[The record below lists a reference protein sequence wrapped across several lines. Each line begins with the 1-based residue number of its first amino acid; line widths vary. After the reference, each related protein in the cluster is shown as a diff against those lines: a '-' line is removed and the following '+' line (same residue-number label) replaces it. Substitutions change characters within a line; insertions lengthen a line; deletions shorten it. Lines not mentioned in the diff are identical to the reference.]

1 MKWRLLL
8 GALVQAGVALGQAA
22 PPASDTLRP
31 RLLDPVVV
39 TAARTGS
46 PLSTSAS
53 AVTRIGAARL
63 ARIPQ
68 ATPAD
73 FLRAVPGFAIVDFD
87 GLGFDPQLM
96 VRGFYGGGE
105 AEYVIV
111 QVNGRP
117 VNQVMQGRV
126 AWDALPPA
134 ASIEAVEVL
143 RGGASSLYGDAA
155 IGGVVNIITRE
166 PDSSRTA
173 SGVRWQ
179 AAGGAFGTLRA
190 AADLDGK
197 VSVAIDRT
205 DGFRRHAERIAGR
218 ARATIPLRAGSS
230 GRLALS
236 LRADGRRFEEPGPLL
251 ESLLAADRR
260 GSDLLFR
267 FDETTD
273 RSFEAGLDA
282 TWRAGAHTAVE
293 ADLGFELRS
302 QDAIRTLAL
311 APGFGDTKAREAET
325 GRVLARAQLTREG
338 LRLPGN
344 GRLVAGVEASRAT
357 LDSRYYL
364 VTGGTRADY
373 ASADGERGT
382 LDTEAESSRGAAAG
396 YFEYAVQASG
406 ALRLIL
412 GGRLDL
418 LHDRFAPR
426 TPADLPRQSSTHSAL
441 SPRVGGSLRYAN
453 RPGSAGDA
461 YLTLARSFKAPTLD
475 QKFDLRNIPIPFPP
489 FQLRT
494 SNPGLVP
501 QRGWSIEAGLYHTTL
516 VSKAVQASGSLSLFQ
531 MEMRDELDFDVEAF
545 NYVNIGKSRHRGV
558 EAGLEIEGGPAS
570 VLLSYSLQAATSR
583 SGPNAGRRLKA
594 IPRHTLSTGLSLR
607 PLQSP
612 GSLELSAMVYHLRGM
627 YLDDPNSRSLPDY
640 TRMDLR
646 IGLRALGLGFHID
659 LRNLAGARYSSTGF
673 LDPGGSGEVYLYPAA
688 GRVLEA
694 SIRNAW

>member
-8 GALVQAGVALGQAA
+8 GAMVQAGVALGQAA
-22 PPASDTLRP
+22 PPATDTLRP

-46 PLSTSAS
+46 PLSSSAF

-68 ATPAD
+68 ATLAD
-73 FLRAVPGFAIVDFD
+73 LLRGVPGFAIVDFD

-111 QVNGRP
+111 QVNGKP

-134 ASIEAVEVL
+134 ASIEAVEVV

-155 IGGVVNIITRE
+155 IGGVVNIITRTA
-166 PDSSRTA
+166 DSSRTA
-173 SGVRWQ
+173 PGIRWQ
-179 AAGGAFGTLRA
+179 AAGGAFGTVRA
-190 AADLDGK
+190 AADLGALL
-197 VSVAIDRT
+197 SAALDRT
-205 DGFRRHAERIAGR
+205 DGYRRHAERIAGR
-218 ARATIPLRAGSS
+218 ARSTIPLRTSAS

-273 RSFEAGLDA
+273 RSLEASLDA
-282 TWRAGAHTAVE
+282 DWRVGDHTAVDV
-293 ADLGFELRS
+293 DLGFELRS

-325 GRVLARAQLTREG
+325 GRTLARAQLTRERMG
-338 LRLPGN
+338 LPGN
-344 GRLVAGVEASRAT
+344 GRMVAGFEGSRAT

-364 VTGGTRADY
+364 VTGGLREGY
-373 ASADGERGT
+373 ASADGESGT
-382 LDTEAESSRGAAAG
+382 LDTEARSSRAAAAG
-396 YFEYAVQASG
+396 YFEYAVQASD

-412 GGRLDL
+412 GGRLDV
-418 LHDRFAPR
+418 LHDRFEPR
-426 TPADLPRQSSTHSAL
+426 TPADLTRQSSTHSAL
-441 SPRVGGSLRYAN
+441 SPRVGASLRYAN
-453 RPGSAGDA
+453 QPASSGHL
-461 YLTLARSFKAPTLD
+461 YLALGRSFKAPTLD
-475 QKFDLRNIPIPFPP
+475 QKYDLRNVPIPFPP
-489 FQLRT
+489 FELRT
-494 SNPGLVP
+494 SNPDLSP
-501 QRGWSIEAGLYHTTL
+501 QRGGSVEAGLYHTTL
-516 VSKAVQASGSLSLFQ
+516 VSNTVQASGSFSFFQ

-545 NYVNIGKSRHRGV
+545 RYVNIGKSRHRGA
-558 EAGLEIEGGPAS
+558 EAGLEVEGGRGSA
-570 VLLSYSLQAATSR
+570 LLSYALQAATSR

-594 IPRHTLSTGLSLR
+594 IPRHTLSAGLSLR
-607 PLQSP
+607 PLPSP
-612 GSLELSAMVYHLRGM
+612 GSLELSTMVYHLRGM
-627 YLDDPNSRSLPDY
+627 YLDDANTRSLPDY
-640 TRMDLR
+640 ARVDLR
-646 IGLRALGLGFHID
+646 VALRALGLGFHLD

-673 LDPGGSGEVYLYPAA
+673 LDPAGTGEAYLYPAA
-688 GRVLEA
+688 GRVLEV

>member
-8 GALVQAGVALGQAA
+8 GVLVQASVALGQAA
-22 PPASDTLRP
+22 PPAIDTLRP

-39 TAARTGS
+39 TAARTSS
-46 PLSTSAS
+46 PLSTSAT
-53 AVTRIGAARL
+53 AITRIGATRL

-68 ATPAD
+68 ATLAD
-73 FLRAVPGFAIVDFD
+73 LLRAVPGFAIVDFD

-111 QVNGRP
+111 QVNGKP

-134 ASIEAVEVL
+134 AQVAAVEVV

-155 IGGVVNIITRE
+155 IGGVVNIITRAA
-166 PDSSRTA
+166 DSVRTVP
-173 SGVRWQ
+173 GIRWQ
-179 AAGGAFGTLRA
+179 AGGGGFGTLRA
-190 AADLDGK
+190 AADFGAVLSAA
-197 VSVAIDRT
+197 VDRT
-205 DGFRRHAERIAGR
+205 DGYRRHAERIAGR
-218 ARATIPLRAGSS
+218 ARGTIPLRTSSS

-236 LRADGRRFEEPGPLL
+236 LRVDGRRFEEPGPLL

-273 RSFEAGLDA
+273 RSLEASLDA
-282 TWRAGAHTAVE
+282 EWRAGDRSTVE

-311 APGFGDTKAREAET
+311 APGFGDTRARDAET
-325 GRVLARAQLTREG
+325 GRTLARIQLTRE
-338 LRLPGN
+338 RMSLPGN
-344 GRLVAGVEASRAT
+344 GRMVAGVEGSRAT

-382 LDTEAESSRGAAAG
+382 LDTHAQSSRAAAAG

-418 LHDRFAPR
+418 LHDRFEPR
-426 TPADLPRQSSTHSAL
+426 TSDDLSRQSATHTAL
-441 SPRVGGSLRYAN
+441 SPRVGASVRYAN
-453 RPGSAGDA
+453 RPGSAGQI
-461 YLTLARSFKAPTLD
+461 YLTLGRSFKAPTLD

-494 SNPGLVP
+494 SNPDLVP
-501 QRGWSIEAGLYHTTL
+501 QRGGSVEAGLYHTAL
-516 VSKAVQASGSLSLFQ
+516 VSNAVQASGSLSFYQ

-545 NYVNIGKSRHRGV
+545 RYVNIGKSRHRGA
-558 EAGLEIEGGPAS
+558 EAGLEVEGDRAS
-570 VLLSYSLQAATSR
+570 ALLSYALQAATSR
-583 SGPNAGRRLKA
+583 SGVNAGRRLKA
-594 IPRHTLSTGLSLR
+594 IPRHTLSAGLSLR
-607 PLQSP
+607 PLRSP
-612 GSLELSAMVYHLRGM
+612 GSLELSTVVYHLRGM
-627 YLDDPNSRSLPDY
+627 SLDDANTRSLPDY
-640 TRMDLR
+640 ARVDLR
-646 IGLRALGLGFHID
+646 VAVRALGLGFQLD

-673 LDPGGSGEVYLYPAA
+673 LDPGGSGEAYLYPAA

>member
-1 MKWRLLL
+1 MRWRLLL
-8 GALVQAGVALGQAA
+8 GALVQAGAALGQTA
-22 PPASDTLRP
+22 PPPADTLRP

-46 PLSTSAS
+46 PLGSSAA

-63 ARIPQ
+63 ARMPQ
-68 ATPAD
+68 ATLAD
-73 FLRAVPGFAIVDFD
+73 LLRSVPGFAIVDFD

-111 QVNGRP
+111 QVNGKP

-126 AWDALPPA
+126 AWDALPPPA
-134 ASIEAVEVL
+134 AIEAVEVV

-155 IGGVVNIITRE
+155 IGGVINIITRAA
-166 PDSSRTA
+166 DSAGTVL
-173 SGVRWQ
+173 GIRWQ
-179 AAGGAFGTLRA
+179 AAGGGFGTLRA

-197 VSVAIDRT
+197 LSAAVDRA
-205 DGFRRHAERIAGR
+205 DGFRRHAERLAGR
-218 ARATIPLRAGSS
+218 VRATIPLRTSSS

-251 ESLLAADRR
+251 ESLVAADQR
-260 GSDLLFR
+260 GSDPLFR

-273 RSFEAGLDA
+273 RSLEAGLDA
-282 TWRAGAHTAVE
+282 DWRAGARTAVE

-311 APGFGDTKAREAET
+311 AAGFGDTKAREAET
-325 GRVLARAQLTREG
+325 GRALARAQLTRERLG
-338 LRLPGN
+338 LPGN
-344 GRLVAGVEASRAT
+344 GRMVAGLEASRAT

-364 VTGGTRADY
+364 MTGGTRADY

-382 LDTEAESSRGAAAG
+382 LDTEAHSSRAAAAG

-406 ALRLIL
+406 VLRLTL
-412 GGRLDL
+412 GGRLDV
-418 LHDRFAPR
+418 LHDSFEPRAPAESR
-426 TPADLPRQSSTHSAL
+426 HSSTHSAL
-441 SPRVGGSLRYAN
+441 SPRVGASLRYAGGP
-453 RPGSAGDA
+453 RSAGHA
-461 YLTLARSFKAPTLD
+461 YLTLGRSFKAPTLD

-489 FQLRT
+489 FQLHT
-494 SNPGLVP
+494 SNPDLVP
-501 QRGWSIEAGLYHTTL
+501 QRGGNIEVGLYHTAL
-516 VSKAVQASGSLSLFQ
+516 VSNDVQVSGSFALFQ

-545 NYVNIGKSRHRGV
+545 RYVNIGKSRHRGA
-558 EAGLEIEGGPAS
+558 EAGLELESGRAS
-570 VLLSYSLQAATSR
+570 ALLSYSLQAATSR
-583 SGPNAGRRLKA
+583 SGANAGRRLKA

-607 PLQSP
+607 PLRSP

-627 YLDDPNSRSLPDY
+627 YLDDANTRSLPDY
-640 TRMDLR
+640 TRVDLR
-646 IGLRALGLGFHID
+646 VAFRALGLGFHLD

-673 LDPGGSGEVYLYPAA
+673 LDPGGSGEAYLYPAA
-688 GRVLEA
+688 GRVFEA